1 MAVVTSDEKQLIKG
15 IVCDILE
22 LESDEIT
29 DDSLFVEDHDA
40 DSMRLIEILSSLELN
55 LRVTIEQSELSRM
68 VSLQGVYEVVGNI
81 PR

>member
-1 MAVVTSDEKQLIKG
+1 MAVVTPDEKQLIKG

-55 LRVTIEQSELSRM
+55 LKVTIEQSELSRM
-68 VSLQGVYEVVGNI
+68 VNLQGVYEVVGNTA
-81 PR
+81 R

>member
-1 MAVVTSDEKQLIKG
+1 MAVVTPDEKQRIKG

-22 LESDEIT
+22 LDGDEIA

-68 VSLQGVYEVVGNI
+68 VNLQGIYKVIGNI
-81 PR
+81 AR

>member
-1 MAVVTSDEKQLIKG
+1 MAVVTPDEKQLIKG

-22 LESDEIT
+22 LEGDEIA

-55 LRVTIEQSELSRM
+55 LRVTIEQSELPRM
-68 VSLQGVYEVVGNI
+68 VNLRGVYEVIGNI
-81 PR
+81 TR